1 VLVSAEG
8 EAAMIQ
14 FLQAAIP
21 KPGDIILERIGDGSR
36 RYALTTSGHVPQ
48 IMCATY
54 EEAMAEAGRC
64 ARARRLDVWKTDD
77 HRVFSRIL
85 GCRPVR
91 EV

>member
-1 VLVSAEG
+1 MMQL
-8 EAAMIQ
+8 
-14 FLQAAIP
+14 LQAGAP

-64 ARARRLDVWKTDD
+64 ARARRLDVWETDD
-77 HRVFSRIL
+77 HCTFSRIVE
-85 GCRPVR
+85 CRPVR
-91 EV
+91 EA